1 MLQSRPSKLFAG
13 VLDYGFVKQS
23 NYLRWPT
30 MVQNDFT
37 FVALKKLAVALF
49 CVPYI
54 IVQVDWSSLRLNPE
68 LKQITIYYLK

>member
-1 MLQSRPSKLFAG
+1 
-13 VLDYGFVKQS
+13 
-23 NYLRWPT
+23 
-30 MVQNDFT
+30 MVQNDLT

-68 LKQITIYYLK
+68 LQQITIYYLK